1 MKTENLTPAEALA
14 AASQIW
20 ASGIKISP
28 SRGSAPRK
36 VTAPAEVF
44 NAVWEVLLRACD
56 HTAARANAVAG
67 QLTVPGFPTRVTEAI
82 KGAALI
88 QQHTSGGSWE
98 HHFAGVRVSAP
109 NKYGFDK
116 QGNPTAAVCL
126 RLTEV
131 TLDHK
136 AAIRVI
142 EFNRRQA
149 DGKGSVCYWK
159 LQLRKL
165 STNRA
170 LAEPMAVAVTADH
183 PTYYS

>member
-14 AASQIW
+14 AACQIW
-20 ASGIKISP
+20 SSGITISP

-44 NAVWEVLLRACD
+44 NAVWEILLRACD
-56 HTAARANAVAG
+56 QTETRANAVAG
-67 QLTVPGFPTRVTEAI
+67 QLTVPGFPTRFAEAI
-82 KGAALI
+82 KGAAVI

-98 HHFAGVRVSAP
+98 SLKFGCRVSAP
-109 NKYGFDK
+109 NQYSFDK

-131 TLDHK
+131 QLDYK

-159 LQLRKL
+159 LKLRKL